1 MISAWTLFVIGV
13 LNVLLGLIAGPAVRE
28 QRALFSSDKSTRPV
42 LPLSNDKGSGKGKNK
57 VSYPA
62 PISDIGFPAPAAG
75 TKDSIGFTLAHGAFD
90 VASYAHD
97 RYKAHQ
103 ASSEYDRRSGMGE
116 RNAMSAPPPPLLNAQ
131 RARSG
136 KGVVTIRTPAEE
148 AEMRRQVS
156 TDTEASTPPSYAH
169 HD

>member
-1 MISAWTLFVIGV
+1 MISAWVLFVMGV
-13 LNVLLGLIAGPAVRE
+13 LNVLLGLIAGPSVRE
-28 QRALFSSDKSTRPV
+28 QRALFSSDKSKRSV
-42 LPLSNDKGSGKGKNK
+42 LPLSTEKPASGGNKKSK

-75 TKDSIGFTLAHGAFD
+75 TKDSLGFTLAHGAFD

-103 ASSEYDRRSGMGE
+103 ASSEYDKRSEMVERR
-116 RNAMSAPPPPLLNAQ
+116 AMSPPPPPLNAQ

-148 AEMRRQVS
+148 AEMHRQQ
-156 TDTEASTPPSYAH
+156 DRETEVSTPPSYAH
-169 HD
+169 

>member
-1 MISAWTLFVIGV
+1 MISAWLLFIMGV
-13 LNVLLGLIAGPAVRE
+13 LNVILGLIAGPAIRE
-28 QRALFSSDKSTRPV
+28 QRALFSSDKSKRPV
-42 LPLSNDKGSGKGKNK
+42 LPVSTEKANGKKAK

-75 TKDSIGFTLAHGAFD
+75 TKDSLGFTMARGAFD

-97 RYKAHQ
+97 RYKSHQ
-103 ASSEYDRRSGMGE
+103 SSGEYDRRSEMVE
-116 RNAMSAPPPPLLNAQ
+116 RSTLSPPALLLNAQ

-148 AEMRRQVS
+148 AEMHRQQ
-156 TDTEASTPPSYAH
+156 DRETEVSTPPSYAH
-169 HD
+169 